1 MRDVQSC
8 SAALRPRRAALR
20 GLLLCATAIP
30 LQPLYAAAQRID
42 PNQQIIITAPPIF
55 RDVQPERALDPEA
68 IDSYGLST
76 IDELLAEL
84 QIELGSDE
92 DLPLIIV
99 NGERLNSIDEIGALP
114 VEALRDLVV
123 LPRGSA
129 IRAGGTANQ
138 RVISMTLKPL
148 VRSVTLTAAEKLAT
162 EGEFHS
168 ERGEVILTSVKGQT
182 RANLTVRGRADNLL
196 LESDRG
202 IIQPEPRLP
211 YALDGNIIGYPNTT
225 GEIDPVLS
233 ALAGQVVTVVP
244 LPATN
249 PTLAD
254 LVAGANQPATTDI
267 GDFRSL
273 RPRSRTYDLNA
284 TYATKLA
291 PWLSASATFRYN
303 RSPSLAL
310 RGLPTGLFILSPGNP
325 ASPFDRNVGIA
336 VYGKDP
342 LRSRTRRDAAEG
354 NLTLDANFGR
364 WNANFNA
371 RYNNNYYVSTS
382 EREATFSAI
391 PLDAS
396 FDPFGADLSDL
407 ITIRRDRATSRTINS
422 RAELTLNGP
431 LFTIP
436 AGDVLAAAEGRL
448 EWNRL
453 HSTSTYSVTNP
464 DSRFRRNEQ
473 AGRLSL
479 DIPLTSRE
487 NNFGGAIGD
496 LRADLEVGRI
506 HFSDAGT
513 LEHEAVGLTWDPIQA
528 LQLRAS
534 WDRNQTPPSI
544 QTLGDPVIVTPDVRV
559 FDPLTGETVS
569 VTQIYGGNPDI
580 LPQTTVIKR
589 LSALVRLWPKYNLQL
604 NGEYTD
610 TDRRD
615 FVSSLPESSAAIME
629 AFPERFLRDADGNLI
644 SVDLRP
650 VNFDGEREKRF
661 RWGLNMNTRL
671 GATPPPPGPLKPG
684 EKRQPARP
692 GTFLQFNANHTIV
705 FSDKIVIR
713 PGLPPV
719 DLLRGGAIGIGGG
732 RVRHQVDGT
741 AGITAHGLGAR
752 LSVVYRGKSS
762 LLSRLSGQPDT
773 LRFSSL
779 GLVNLRLF
787 AEGRRL
793 LPQSKWAKGLRVSL
807 DVINLFNDR
816 QKVRDSSGNTPLQYQ
831 AAYRDPIGRTV
842 ELELRMVF

>member
-1 MRDVQSC
+1 M
-8 SAALRPRRAALR
+8 
-20 GLLLCATAIP
+20 LLAATAGVP
-30 LQPLYAAAQRID
+30 AQQVQAASQPVD
-42 PNQQIIITAPPIF
+42 SNQSIIITAPPIF
-55 RDVQPERALDPEA
+55 RDVQPERSLDPEA

-84 QIELGSDE
+84 QVELGSDE
-92 DLPLIIV
+92 DFPLIIV

-129 IRAGGTANQ
+129 VRAGGTANQ

-162 EGEFHS
+162 EGDAQG

-182 RANLTVRGRADNLL
+182 RANLTVRGRRDNML

-202 IIQPEPRLP
+202 IIQPAPRRP
-211 YALDGNIIGYPNTT
+211 YALQGNIIGYPNTS
-225 GEIDPVLS
+225 GEIDPALS
-233 ALAGQVVTVVP
+233 ALAGEIVTVVP

-249 PTLAD
+249 PALAD
-254 LVAGANQPATTDI
+254 LVAGANRPATTDI

-273 RPRSRTYDLNA
+273 RPRSRNYDLNA
-284 TYATKLA
+284 TYSRRLA
-291 PWLSASATFRYN
+291 PWLTANATLRLN
-303 RSPSLAL
+303 RNPTLAI
-310 RGLPTGLFILSPGNP
+310 RGLPTGLFILSADNP
-325 ASPFDRNVGIA
+325 ASPFDRDVGIA

-342 LRSRTRRDAAEG
+342 LRYRGRRTSGDG
-354 NLTLDANFGR
+354 NITLDANFGR

-371 RYNNNYYVSTS
+371 HHNRSRNVSTS
-382 EREATFSAI
+382 EREANFAAI
-391 PLDAS
+391 PLNAS
-396 FDPFGADLSDL
+396 FDPFGGDLSGLIPLRTNRAAAFSTDTDL
-407 ITIRRDRATSRTINS
+407 D
-422 RAELTLNGP
+422 LTVNGP
-431 LFTIP
+431 LVTIP
-436 AGDVLAAAEGRL
+436 AGDIMAVAEGRL
-448 EWNRL
+448 TWDRL
-453 HSTSTYSVTNP
+453 HSTSTFSVVDP
-464 DSRFRRNEQ
+464 DARFHRNEA
-473 AGRLSL
+473 AGRLSF
-479 DIPLTSRE
+479 DVPLTSRE
-487 NNFGGAIGD
+487 NNFLGAIGD

-506 HFSDAGT
+506 HYSDAGT
-513 LEHEAVGLTWDPIQA
+513 LDHEAAGLTWDPISA
-528 LQLRAS
+528 LQLRMS
-534 WDRNQTPPSI
+534 WDRTQTPPPI
-544 QTLGDPVIVTPDVRV
+544 QTLGDPVIITPDVRV
-559 FDPLTGETVS
+559 FDPLTGQTVS

-589 LSALVRLWPKYNLQL
+589 LSALVRLVPKYNLQL

-615 FVSSLPESSAAIME
+615 FISSLPDSSAAIMQ
-629 AFPERFLRDADGNLI
+629 AFPERFLRDSEGNLI

-650 VNFDGEREKRF
+650 VNFDSEREKRF
-661 RWGLNMNTRL
+661 RWGFNMNTRL
-671 GATPPPPGPLKPG
+671 GATPPPPGPPKPG
-684 EKRQPARP
+684 EKRVPPKP
-692 GTFLQFNANHTIV
+692 GTFIQLNANHTIV

-719 DLLRGGAIGIGGG
+719 DLLHGGAIGIGGG

-741 AGITAHGLGAR
+741 AGITSGGLGAR
-752 LSVVYRGKSS
+752 LSFVWRGKST

-787 AEGRRL
+787 AEGKRL
-793 LPQSKWAKGLRVSL
+793 LPKEKWAKGLRVSL
-807 DVINLFNDR
+807 DVVNLFNKR
-816 QKVRDSSGNTPLQYQ
+816 QKVRDSSGETPLQYQ